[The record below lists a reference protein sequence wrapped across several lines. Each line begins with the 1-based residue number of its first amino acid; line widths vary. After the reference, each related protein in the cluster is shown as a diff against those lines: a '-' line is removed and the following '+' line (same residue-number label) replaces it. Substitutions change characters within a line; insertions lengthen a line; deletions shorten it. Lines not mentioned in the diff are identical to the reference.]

1 MSKRNFSLGGTAIVA
16 DFMAALGIPGS
27 STLGLAV
34 RKALERRRR
43 EAVEVLIA
51 EIEKGK
57 TDDIEFTDDEA
68 DELVQM
74 LLRFSSAVDAGA
86 ARQNLR
92 LLAQVIF
99 GLKRN
104 KTFEYDKFSK
114 WANILQTLTRNEILF
129 LGDAYRLANE
139 PPVEFW
145 KKLGERLS
153 SNFSFDERHEVAEAL
168 TRTGLIS
175 PVPALGGMQYRV
187 SPGLKEL
194 GQLAELEPICK
205 DL

>member
-1 MSKRNFSLGGTAIVA
+1 MSKGNGILGGTAIVT
-16 DFMAALGIPGS
+16 DVMAALSIPGS
-27 STLGLAV
+27 ATLGLAV
-34 RKALERRRR
+34 SRALQRRKQAAIEL
-43 EAVEVLIA
+43 LLA
-51 EIEKGK
+51 EIAKGK
-57 TDDIEFTDDEA
+57 REGIEFSNGDA

-114 WANILQTLTRNEILF
+114 WANILQSLTRNEILF
-129 LGDAYRLANE
+129 LGAAYGIINE
-139 PPVEFW
+139 TPDEFW
-145 KKLGERLS
+145 KKIRESLS
-153 SNFSFDERHEVAEAL
+153 SNFSSDECNEVAAAL
-168 TRTGLIS
+168 TRTGLIL
-175 PVPALGGMQYRV
+175 PVSAYGRLAYV
-187 SPGLKEL
+187 ASTALKEL
-194 GQLAELEPICK
+194 GQLAEIEPTSP